1 MAPLPREASWT
12 TLVGVGALVA
22 RDDRVLL
29 VRQRRSYGVHWEVPS
44 GYYEPGESLEQA
56 AAREVLEETGVRV
69 EIGPL
74 LCTLVW
80 ERESDRRRNVLVFF
94 RGEAEGRPE
103 PRPQVEEDIEAAAFV
118 DPTTLTDVHPLEQPV
133 LRGWA
138 AGESGFHL
146 HATVIVRADG
156 TQEYRIRR

>member
-1 MAPLPREASWT
+1 MSWT

-22 RDDRVLL
+22 RDERVLL
-29 VRQRRSYGVHWEVPS
+29 VRQRRSYGVHWELPG

-56 AAREVLEETGVRV
+56 AAREVLEETAVHV

-74 LCTLVW
+74 VCTLVW
-80 ERESDRRRNVLVFF
+80 ERESDRRRNVLAFF
-94 RGEAEGRPE
+94 RGEADGDSE

-118 DPTTLTDVHPLEQPV
+118 DPATLADVHPLERPV
-133 LRGWA
+133 LDRWA

-146 HATVIVRADG
+146 HATVSVRADG
-156 TQEYRIRR
+156 TQDYRFRP